1 MREHEV
7 RDPVHGF
14 VRYGA
19 DERKIIDSLPVQR
32 LRSIH
37 QLATTYLVYPG
48 ASHKRFEHSL
58 GTMELASRI
67 YEVITSRA
75 EALINNPIPKDPGEL
90 DYWHRVV
97 RLAGLLHD
105 VGHLPF
111 SHAAEKELLPPG
123 YSHELLTIELI
134 SSLSTRLGALTP
146 PVRAEDVA
154 KVAVGPKHFREGRFS
169 AWEEVLSEIIVDDA
183 LGADRMDYLLRDSH
197 HLGVAYG
204 RFDLHRLV
212 GEIRVLHRAYGSEEL
227 ALGLEEGGCRA
238 AEALQLARYFMY
250 TQVYFHHVRRSYDM
264 LLKEFLTE
272 WLGGPFPTDLSRF
285 VTTTDD
291 EVLTALRLASSD
303 PARPGHEPARRF
315 LERGHY
321 RLLYSWNAQDAR
333 QNPDI
338 AIKIHKEASQ
348 RFGENRIRLERYP
361 AKSATVDFPTRLI
374 DGRVVSAASIS
385 DVFARVPPA
394 KFEFVFASPDCVKAA
409 GYWLKK
415 KLPEFLEE
423 GGSEL
428 GSLGA

>member
-123 YSHELLTIELI
+123 YSH
-134 SSLSTRLGALTP
+134 A
-146 PVRAEDVA
+146 
-154 KVAVGPKHFREGRFS
+154 F
-169 AWEEVLSEIIVDDA
+169 
-183 LGADRMDYLLRDSH
+183 
-197 HLGVAYG
+197 
-204 RFDLHRLV
+204 
-212 GEIRVLHRAYGSEEL
+212 
-227 ALGLEEGGCRA
+227 
-238 AEALQLARYFMY
+238 
-250 TQVYFHHVRRSYDM
+250 
-264 LLKEFLTE
+264 
-272 WLGGPFPTDLSRF
+272 
-285 VTTTDD
+285 
-291 EVLTALRLASSD
+291 RLASSD